1 MTFQPRND
9 DACPQPSE
17 RIHRAAIPGIRGGP
31 IFPPGNRLR
40 ARDCR
45 LPVHAH
51 PDYLPRH
58 APRETSSYTSEH
70 MRMKPVMDVVRKSQ
84 DCKPISAGF
93 AIQQED
99 KTIAEITWR
108 WNHATEKIIG
118 LNARLITK
126 LSNHQRLLVNR
137 TIIGIF
143 SQAHMSMPEILYK
156 HQSS

>member
-1 MTFQPRND
+1 MPSTYYESVAAHREIARELASRANLMGSIKARLIKSPILPVPKERVFY
-9 DACPQPSE
+9 CGPSE
-17 RIHRAAIPGIRGGP
+17 RNHS
-31 IFPPGNRLR
+31 
-40 ARDCR
+40 
-45 LPVHAH
+45 
-51 PDYLPRH
+51 
-58 APRETSSYTSEH
+58 TYTDEH
-70 MRMKPVMDVVRKSQ
+70 IRMKPVMDVVRKSQ

-143 SQAHMSMPEILYK
+143 AQAHMSMPEILYK